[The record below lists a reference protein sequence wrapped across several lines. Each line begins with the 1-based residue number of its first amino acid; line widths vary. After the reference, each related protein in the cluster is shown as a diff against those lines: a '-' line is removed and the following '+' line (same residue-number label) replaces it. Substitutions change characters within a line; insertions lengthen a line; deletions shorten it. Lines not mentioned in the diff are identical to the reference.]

1 MIKPS
6 QFLKELYP
14 LFFLISS
21 ILVAQEEI
29 YTHIHSLPI
38 NDSIK
43 SLKIDSLLTQNINE
57 QKFLAVDII
66 GNKYANWHYK
76 NKRVSSSIQ
85 ALLLSIKYHQRDA
98 KYLQRKYY
106 KLAQFYAQLENNEE
120 SIKAYKEVVKIDA
133 DPVRTARACTL
144 LGYSYF
150 ENGDY
155 HKSQQYYEIA
165 EKKFRKEKQLDRLIN
180 NHIYSSNTYSR
191 INTKTAQKKIIK
203 NLLEADSISKITTIP
218 LNIILK
224 IKKSLLSYYVDY
236 ETRNTE
242 LGEKYGLETLQ
253 IAKQLEDSLEISGT
267 YNLLGTLYDHSA
279 PKIGISYYEKA
290 LKFNTQSKY
299 IRSISYANMGLCNSK
314 LKNYEKSISNF
325 HTALEL
331 ITEFDFRTY
340 NIEVI
345 EKVLHQYFDKDNNL
359 WVIINNLAEVHLL
372 KYEHDQDISSLE
384 KSIHFFRIADKI
396 IDFYNKNT
404 DEKNTKLIWRR
415 KATELYGRALKATF
429 LSKRIDIAHLFMEKN
444 KALLLYEENNKRQQ
458 LQNIKLSQDILD
470 HKLALQ
476 KKILL
481 LEKSKSLSEDK
492 KISLLKYKQTLK
504 KLLDSIQTISP
515 NNLSLKKTYTPK
527 SIPEI
532 QASLDTNEVI
542 LEYHLNVDEGYG
554 IYPNTNKIY
563 LICISKEKEFLL
575 EINTP
580 KNFKHSIQQL
590 NQKQLKPFR
599 NDQDVTEFTALS
611 LHIYNKLFPVEI
623 REIIRDKRLIII
635 PDNYLSIIPME
646 SLVVSEKIPNDY
658 LINYHQISYKYSC
671 TFHDQNK
678 IKNDLVLQDQN
689 YAAFAPVYFND
700 QELPELEE
708 SIAEVS
714 LLHKYFNGQVFLEE
728 KATKQSFLNILEKTS
743 IIHLATHADANDSI
757 APWIAFSDQ
766 KMFLNELSL
775 LPNNASLVILSACNT
790 TSGKIE
796 TGEGVMSLA
805 RGFYYGGV
813 QTTISSLWNVDDKS
827 SQFIFKDFYRNL
839 NQGTS
844 KSKALHS
851 AKINYL
857 KNHVG
862 SEASPYYWASL
873 ILIGNTDSL
882 QQNNRI
888 NVLLLISIVCV
899 LIISILYI
907 KKKSIF

>member
-1 MIKPS
+1 MKR
-6 QFLKELYP
+6 FYP

-21 ILVAQEEI
+21 IIVAQEKI
-29 YTHIHSLPI
+29 YTHIQSLPI

-43 SLKIDSLLTQNINE
+43 SLKIDSLLAQNINQ
-57 QKFLAVDII
+57 QKFLAVDIV

-76 NKRVSSSIQ
+76 NERVSSSIE
-85 ALLLSIKYHQRDA
+85 ALLLSIEYHQGDA

-106 KLAQFYAQLENNEE
+106 KLGQFYAQLKNKAE

-165 EKKFRKEKQLDRLIN
+165 EKKFRKEKQLDRLVN
-180 NHIYSSNTYSR
+180 NHINSSNTYSR

-203 NLLEADSISKITTIP
+203 NLLEADSISKVTPIP

-253 IAKQLEDSLEISGT
+253 IAKQLQDSLEISGT

-279 PKIGISYYEKA
+279 PKKGISYNEKA
-290 LKFNTQSKY
+290 LLFNTQSKY
-299 IRSISYANMGLCNSK
+299 IRSISYASIGLCNSK

-325 HTALEL
+325 HIALEL
-331 ITEFDFRTY
+331 ITEFDFKTH
-340 NIEVI
+340 NTKVI
-345 EKVLHQYFDKDNNL
+345 EKVLNQYFDKDNNL

-372 KYEHDQDISSLE
+372 KYERDQDIYSLE
-384 KSIHFFRIADKI
+384 KSIRFFRIADKI
-396 IDFYNKNT
+396 IDLYNQNT
-404 DEKNTKLIWRR
+404 DETNTKLIWRR

-458 LQNIKLSQDILD
+458 LQNIKLNQNVVDRKST
-470 HKLALQ
+470 LQ
-476 KKILL
+476 KKILI

-515 NNLSLKKTYTPK
+515 DNLSLKKTYTPK

-542 LEYHLNVDEGYG
+542 LEYHINIDEGYG
-554 IYPNTNKIY
+554 IYPNTDKTY
-563 LICISKEKEFLL
+563 LICISKEKEYLL

-580 KNFKHSIQQL
+580 KNFKRSIQQL
-590 NQKQLKPFR
+590 CQKQLKPFR
-599 NDQDVTEFTALS
+599 NDQDILEYTTESFK
-611 LHIYNKLFPVEI
+611 IYKTLFPVEI
-623 REIIRDKRLIII
+623 REIIRDKELTII
-635 PDNYLSIIPME
+635 PDNYLSTIPFE
-646 SLVVSEKIPNDY
+646 SLVVSEKKSNDY
-658 LINYHQISYKYSC
+658 LINYHQISYKYSY

-678 IKNDLVLQDQN
+678 NNLELSDQN

-700 QELPELEE
+700 LVLPELEE
-708 SIAEVS
+708 SKAEVTS
-714 LLHKYFNGQVFLEE
+714 LHQYFNGQIFLEE
-728 KATKQSFLNILEKTS
+728 KATKQSFLDILEKTS

-766 KMFLNELSL
+766 KMFLNELSIS
-775 LPNNASLVILSACNT
+775 PNSASLVVLSACNT
-790 TSGKIE
+790 TNGKIE

-805 RGFYYGGV
+805 RGFFYGGA

-827 SQFIFKDFYRNL
+827 SQFIFKDFYSNL
-839 NQGTS
+839 NQGAS
-844 KSKALHS
+844 KSKALHM

-873 ILIGNTDSL
+873 VLIGDTSSLQKSNWITVLSTMCISGILI
-882 QQNNRI
+882 
-888 NVLLLISIVCV
+888 VL
-899 LIISILYI
+899 ILYI
-907 KKKSIF
+907 KKKSIINW